1 LAFPY
6 VAEESDNSSDIV
18 DKNKPVH
25 GESDES
31 EDSSAEGEYKE
42 ESVDRHSFRHDSDDE
57 PSNAPS
63 FDYSESSEDDE
74 YDPDDPS
81 YEDDGN
87 SGGDVNDESDYDESV
102 VNAPGTHSP
111 SSTSLASAESSV
123 PKPSLRKSIRCRS
136 SSSSVKQSLSSGSSA
151 LFDSSVPKRALQKP
165 STCSSFLHHRGKPFF
180 PIAPLESNDSFF
192 PEATLPN
199 STRREDKAKA
209 TVALHQP
216 SSIAKR

>member
-42 ESVDRHSFRHDSDDE
+42 ESVDRHSFCHDSDDE

-63 FDYSESSEDDE
+63 SDYSESSEDDE

-87 SGGDVNDESDYDESV
+87 SGGNVSKV
-102 VNAPGTHSP
+102 TMMKV
-111 SSTSLASAESSV
+111 L
-123 PKPSLRKSIRCRS
+123 
-136 SSSSVKQSLSSGSSA
+136 
-151 LFDSSVPKRALQKP
+151 
-165 STCSSFLHHRGKPFF
+165 
-180 PIAPLESNDSFF
+180 
-192 PEATLPN
+192 
-199 STRREDKAKA
+199 
-209 TVALHQP
+209 
-216 SSIAKR
+216 